1 LGWLLIGV
9 MINGLWALMEMIT
22 VETDASGVQMV

>member
-1 LGWLLIGV
+1 LIGV
-9 MINGLWALMEMIT
+9 LFTGLWALVEMIT